1 MKRRISGRKAKSG
14 PLMPNIGDGA
24 TVIAEKTVVYAD
36 KEVTDLLDLL
46 IEYWKL
52 TEGCDCTALM
62 TNKEETHY
70 LQIKDKLE
78 MEDM

>member
-1 MKRRISGRKAKSG
+1 MNK
-14 PLMPNIGDGA
+14 
-24 TVIAEKTVVYAD
+24 VVYAD

-52 TEGCDCTALM
+52 TKGCDCSDLM
-62 TNKEETHY
+62 TYKEETYY

-78 MEDM
+78 MEGM